1 MPAVKEDL
9 MLQAMIVS
17 AKGKTNRIA
26 YWSRLPD
33 WKRSASRRA
42 SASAPMGIHRALLTT
57 AAREAKWFDARYDQ
71 GFPRF
76 YEGSRWALPARFR
89 CRGSHKYGNMV
100 T

>member
-1 MPAVKEDL
+1 MEE
-9 MLQAMIVS
+9 IGIE
-17 AKGKTNRIA
+17 KGKRF
-26 YWSRLPD
+26 SPD
-33 WKRSASRRA
+33 
-42 SASAPMGIHRALLTT
+42 GNTQALLTT

-89 CRGSHKYGNMV
+89 CPRSHKYGNMV